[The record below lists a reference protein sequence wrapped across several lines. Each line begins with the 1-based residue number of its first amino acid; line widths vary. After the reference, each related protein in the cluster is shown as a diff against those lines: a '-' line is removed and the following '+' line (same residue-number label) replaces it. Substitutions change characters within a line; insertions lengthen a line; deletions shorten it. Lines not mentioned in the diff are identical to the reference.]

1 MKVGLILNKE
11 VRNLPDMKNNYK
23 VKRNKL
29 KIKNR
34 EIEQELLF
42 KKCQNFFKEINIKK
56 EHNINNNL
64 FPNPKNIFPQKLKTT
79 IALPLIS
86 IPNLEFV
93 NINLNKKNEQIN
105 NSVRNNKVSYSST
118 NIIKINQKKKMCLKI
133 ESTIKKKKI
142 KNIFSERINKRLRMY
157 EKTINKL
164 KKPLFMTKF
173 EYDENTNNINVIS

>member
-1 MKVGLILNKE
+1 MKVGVILNKE
-11 VRNLPDMKNNYK
+11 VQNLPDMKNNYK

-56 EHNINNNL
+56 SQNINNNL
-64 FPNPKNIFPQKLKTT
+64 FSPPKNIFPQKLKTT
-79 IALPLIS
+79 IALPLIN

-105 NSVRNNKVSYSST
+105 NSFRKNKVSNSST
-118 NIIKINQKKKMCLKI
+118 NIIKINQKKKMRLKT

-157 EKTINKL
+157 EKTLNKL
-164 KKPLFMTKF
+164 RKPLFVTKF